1 MGTESDVIVFP
12 HSPPLL
18 SWPARGIPEGKIW
31 SEMLCS
37 QFLKNSPVSGD
48 PMANVPLS
56 SGLGLGNL
64 LKQIV

>member
-37 QFLKNSPVSGD
+37 QFLKNS
-48 PMANVPLS
+48 LS